1 VRYLGTNLSLTLGAW
16 RLRCVLALEDAVD
29 GPDGDEGPHV
39 ERQAY
44 ERMPHHV
51 VRIDP
56 PAASQRRN

>member
-29 GPDGDEGPHV
+29 GPDGDEGPPV
-39 ERQAY
+39 ERHSY